1 MRHKILAGATL
12 LTGLALSAIAAY
24 YSVVGLTSIFPSE
37 NAYRAI
43 VSLGF
48 ILEIAKLVAVS
59 WLYHNW
65 GYAAKTIKYSL
76 SVLILAI
83 MLITSMGIFGFLSNA
98 HIEQTLKLSTGN
110 SDRIES
116 LNLKIQIKEEAIA
129 AIDKKSENV
138 DKVVDKLIESGRT
151 KEALKNNKTGVDPE
165 KIRLID
171 ELIPL
176 KEERIRL
183 QSEQKKVEAEFG
195 PIKYVAE
202 FFVDNADAKVLDK
215 AVSYVIILLI
225 LIFDPM
231 AILLLLAFNISINRK
246 DEYNIEFL
254 DMGSKRRK
262 RKET

>member
-1 MRHKILAGATL
+1 MRHKILAVISL

-37 NAYRAI
+37 DAFWAI
-43 VSLGF
+43 VSLGS
-48 ILEIAKLVAVS
+48 ILEIGKLVSVS

-65 GYAAKTIKYSL
+65 DHATRTIKYSL
-76 SVLILAI
+76 TSLVVII

-98 HIEQTLKLSTGN
+98 HIEQTLKLSTGT
-110 SDRIES
+110 SDKIES

-129 AIDKKSENV
+129 AIDKQSENV
-138 DKVVDKLIESGRT
+138 SKAVDKLLDRGRVN
-151 KEALKNNKTGVDPE
+151 EALKNNKTKVDPE

-183 QSEQKKVEAEFG
+183 QSEQKKIEAEFG
-195 PIKYVAE
+195 PIKYVAK
-202 FFVDNADAKVLDK
+202 FFVEDANEEVLDK
-215 AVSYVIILLI
+215 AVSFVIILLI
-225 LIFDPM
+225 LVFDPL

-246 DEYNIEFL
+246 DEFNMEFL
-254 DMGSKRRK
+254 DMGPKRRK
-262 RKET
+262 RKEA